1 MNKQNVTSF
10 HLFSECLNVLSKR
23 DKHKYVA
30 VLFLQALLGLFDL
43 AGVALAGII
52 GSLSIRGVQ
61 SQTPGLRVQSALR
74 LLGLENLN
82 FQSQITILGFST
94 VALLVFKTI
103 LTVIITRRILT
114 FLANR
119 SSEIATDLIA
129 RTLNQPINDMQNQN
143 TSEFQFAMSA
153 GISSITMGI
162 LGVASTAIADVS
174 LVVILVIG
182 IIYID
187 LPMAICLGVLF
198 GITALILNRV
208 LKSRAKFI
216 GDTIVQSE
224 ILANKKISEVRMAY
238 REILVRDRRG
248 YYANQISQLKR
259 QAMEGIAAQTFLP
272 NVSKYI
278 FEIAILLGAV
288 LTAFIQIWTKDI
300 SHAAASLTL
309 FLVAGSR
316 LAPAILRIQ
325 QNSVLIQMN
334 FSSARETVTSLK
346 KIMHIPQINLD
357 ERQIKFDHDDFTP
370 EIMIENV
377 SFKYNESN
385 GNSISNLNL
394 NIPAGSFVAL
404 VGASGAGKSTL
415 ADLILGINLA
425 NTGAIRISGV
435 SPEEAIY
442 RWPGAI
448 AYVPQN
454 VGLFEGSILDNL
466 RLGFPNSH
474 ELEDRAIAALQQSH
488 LKDNKSGLA
497 LDLNQ
502 QIGEH
507 GSRLSGGQRQ
517 RLGIARALFT
527 NPKLI
532 VMDEATSALD
542 GVTESLI
549 TDSIQA
555 LRGKVTLVIIAH
567 RLSVVRDADIV
578 VYLKEGKVE
587 AVGKFEEIRQQVP
600 EFETQAQIMGL

>member
-1 MNKQNVTSF
+1 MNKQKVTSF
-10 HLFSECLNVLSKR
+10 SLFSECLNVLSKR

-74 LLGLENLN
+74 FLGLENLN

-174 LVVILVIG
+174 LVAILVIG

-334 FSSARETVTSLK
+334 FSSARETVSSLK

-357 ERQIKFDHDDFTP
+357 ERQIKFDHDSFTP
-370 EIMIENV
+370 DILIENV

-425 NTGAIRISGV
+425 NTGKIRISGV

-466 RLGFPNSH
+466 RLGFPNSR
-474 ELEDRAIAALQQSH
+474 ELEDRAVAALQQSH
-488 LKDNKSGLA
+488 LKDNRSGLA

-549 TDSIQA
+549 TDSIQS

-578 VYLKEGKVE
+578 VYLKEGKVA

>member
-1 MNKQNVTSF
+1 V
-10 HLFSECLNVLSKR
+10 ECLNVLSKN
-23 DKHKYVA
+23 DKRKYVA
-30 VLFLQALLGLFDL
+30 VLFLQAILGLFDL

-61 SQTPGLRVQSALR
+61 SQAPGLRVQSALR

-82 FQSQITILGFST
+82 FQSQITILGFLAVT
-94 VALLVFKTI
+94 LLVVKTI
-103 LTVIITRRILT
+103 FTVIITRRILK

-119 SSEIATDLIA
+119 SSEIAADLIA
-129 RTLNQPINDMQNQN
+129 RTLNQPINDMQKQN
-143 TSEFQFAMSA
+143 TSEFQFAMGA

-187 LPMAICLGVLF
+187 LPMAICLGMLF
-198 GITALILNRV
+198 GSTAIILNRV
-208 LKSRAKFI
+208 LKSKAKFI

-224 ILANKKISEVRMAY
+224 ISANKKISEVRMAY

-248 YYANQISQLKR
+248 YYSNQISQLKR
-259 QAMEGIAAQTFLP
+259 QSMEGIAAQTFLP
-272 NVSKYI
+272 NISKYI

-288 LTAFIQIWTKDI
+288 FTAFFQIWTKDI

-334 FSSARETVTSLK
+334 FSSARETLASLR
-346 KIMHIPQINLD
+346 KIMHIPRIALD
-357 ERQIKFDHDDFTP
+357 ERSLRFEHADFIP
-370 EIMIENV
+370 EILIENV
-377 SFKYNESN
+377 NFKYNESKR
-385 GNSISNLNL
+385 NSISDLNL
-394 NIPAGSFVAL
+394 NVPAGSFVAL

-415 ADLILGINLA
+415 ADLILGVNVG
-425 NTGAIRISGV
+425 NTGQIKISGV
-435 SPEEAIY
+435 SPADAVS

-454 VGLFEGSILDNL
+454 VGLIEGSILDNI
-466 RLGFPNSH
+466 RLGFQNSP
-474 ELEDRAIAALQQSH
+474 ELEDRAVSALKQSH
-488 LKDNKSGLA
+488 LIDTNSGLVLS
-497 LDLNQ
+497 LDL

-517 RLGIARALFT
+517 RLGIARALFS

-555 LRGKVTLVIIAH
+555 LRGRVTLVVIAH
-567 RLSVVRDADIV
+567 RLSVVREADIV
-578 VYLKEGKVE
+578 VYLKEGKVQ

-600 EFETQAQIMGL
+600 EFESQAQIMGL

>member
-1 MNKQNVTSF
+1 VNKQKVTSF
-10 HLFSECLNVLSKR
+10 YLFSECLNVLSKR

-357 ERQIKFDHDDFTP
+357 ERKIKFDHDDFTP

-425 NTGAIRISGV
+425 NTGAIRISGL

-466 RLGFPNSH
+466 RLGFPNSR

>member
-1 MNKQNVTSF
+1 MNKQKVNSF
-10 HLFSECLNVLSKR
+10 SLFSECLNVLSKR

-74 LLGLENLN
+74 FLGLENLN

-174 LVVILVIG
+174 LVAILVIG

-334 FSSARETVTSLK
+334 FSSARETVSSLK

-357 ERQIKFDHDDFTP
+357 ERQIKFDHDSFTP
-370 EIMIENV
+370 DILIENV

-425 NTGAIRISGV
+425 NTGKIRISGV

-466 RLGFPNSH
+466 RLGFPNSR
-474 ELEDRAIAALQQSH
+474 ELEDRAVAALQQSH
-488 LKDNKSGLA
+488 LKDNRSGLA

-549 TDSIQA
+549 TDSIQS

-578 VYLKEGKVE
+578 VYLKEGKVA

>member
-1 MNKQNVTSF
+1 V
-10 HLFSECLNVLSKR
+10 ECLNVLSKK
-23 DKHKYVA
+23 DKRKYVA
-30 VLFLQALLGLFDL
+30 VLLLQAILGLFDL

-52 GSLSIRGVQ
+52 ASLSIRGVQ

-74 LLGLENLN
+74 FLGIENLN
-82 FQSQITILGFST
+82 FQSQITVLGFST
-94 VALLVFKTI
+94 VALLVLKTI

-174 LVVILVIG
+174 LVIILVIG

-198 GITALILNRV
+198 GVTAIILNRV

-259 QAMEGIAAQTFLP
+259 QSMEGIAAQTFLP

-334 FSSARETVTSLK
+334 FSSARETVSSLE
-346 KIMHIPQINLD
+346 KIMHIPRINLD
-357 ERQIKFDHDDFTP
+357 ERHIRFKHDDFIP
-370 EIMIENV
+370 EILIENV
-377 SFKYNESN
+377 NFKYNESN

-415 ADLILGINLA
+415 ADLILGINVGT
-425 NTGAIRISGV
+425 TGKIKISGM
-435 SPEEAIY
+435 SPEEAI
-442 RWPGAI
+442 
-448 AYVPQN
+448 
-454 VGLFEGSILDNL
+454 
-466 RLGFPNSH
+466 
-474 ELEDRAIAALQQSH
+474 
-488 LKDNKSGLA
+488 NK
-497 LDLNQ
+497 
-502 QIGEH
+502 
-507 GSRLSGGQRQ
+507 
-517 RLGIARALFT
+517 
-527 NPKLI
+527 
-532 VMDEATSALD
+532 
-542 GVTESLI
+542 
-549 TDSIQA
+549 
-555 LRGKVTLVIIAH
+555 
-567 RLSVVRDADIV
+567 
-578 VYLKEGKVE
+578 
-587 AVGKFEEIRQQVP
+587 
-600 EFETQAQIMGL
+600 

>member
-1 MNKQNVTSF
+1 MNKQKVTSF
-10 HLFSECLNVLSKR
+10 YLFSECLNVLSKR

-357 ERQIKFDHDDFTP
+357 ERKIKFDHDDFTP

-425 NTGAIRISGV
+425 NTGAIRISGL

-466 RLGFPNSH
+466 RLGFPNSR